1 MTAKYVSQATR
12 TTDLTLFYKPDL
24 RLLLNRSQTTI
35 DKWLAKGVLPAPHRL
50 AGRCC
55 WTRKQL
61 MQWANDQGIGHIFD
75 PA

>member
-1 MTAKYVSQATR
+1 MTAKHVTQKAR
-12 TTDLTLFYKPDL
+12 PTDLTLYYKPDIK
-24 RLLLNRSQTTI
+24 RLLNRSQTTI
-35 DKWLAKGVLPAPHRL
+35 DKWMKAGILPVPHRL

-61 MQWANDQGIGHIFD
+61 MQWASDQGIEHIFD